1 MASELLPHLLRLGSM
16 AAVGGLCLGGAPAA
30 AQGDASAD
38 HALYMKRVQAY
49 GARTGLES
57 YDFMEAVPGATRP
70 APLPKATTDERS
82 VGEAGLEAAGRY
94 AEANNSSSFLVW
106 RAGSLQ
112 AERYFG
118 GNTATTPLISRSLA
132 KPLSAIAVCRA
143 IALGKIASLDQPV
156 ADFIPEWRDTP
167 KAKILVRH
175 LLDMRS
181 GLLAQGFSADPD
193 NIWSRAYL
201 DPHHGDIL
209 IHQYPLVDAPGTR
222 FAYSNATA
230 DLVALVIERATGVRY
245 AAFISDQVLKPLG
258 AAGGWVWVDRPG
270 GLAHSGC
277 CILLPAQTWMKLGV
291 LLLQDGRWDG
301 APLLPDGY
309 VQAMRTPTPQ
319 NPHYGLGVYIGA
331 PFTPRRGFMGP
342 TDPGPKVLHGEPY
355 LADDLFL
362 FDGAADQVLY
372 LVPSAKLAILR
383 TGTTPPKTPEWDNA
397 VLPNTILRAL
407 KPETVAP
414 R

>member
-1 MASELLPHLLRLGSM
+1 MASELLPHLLRLGGLV
-16 AAVGGLCLGGAPAA
+16 AVGGLCLGGAPAA
-30 AQGDASAD
+30 GQGDASAD

-57 YDFMEAVPGATRP
+57 YDFLEAVTGAASPRP
-70 APLPKATTDERS
+70 LAVAQAAGRS
-82 VGEAGLEAAGRY
+82 VGEAGLAAATRY
-94 AEANNSSSFLVW
+94 AQAANSSAFLVW

-118 GNTATTPLISRSLA
+118 ANTATTPLISRSLA
-132 KPLSAIAVCRA
+132 KPLSAIAVGRA
-143 IALGKIASLDQPV
+143 IALGKIRSLDQPV
-156 ADFIPEWRDTP
+156 ADFIPEWRGTP

-181 GLLAQGFSADPD
+181 GLLAQGFSGDPA

-209 IHQYPLVDAPGTR
+209 INEYPLVDPPGTR

-230 DLVALVIERATGVRY
+230 DLVALVIERATGGRY
-245 AAFISDQVLKPLG
+245 AAFISEQVLKPLG
-258 AAGGWVWVDRPG
+258 AAGGSVWVDRPG

-301 APLLPDGY
+301 SRLLPDGY

-319 NPHYGLGVYIGA
+319 NPNYGLGVYIAGA
-331 PFTPRRGFMGP
+331 FTPRRGFMGQD
-342 TDPGPKVLHGEPY
+342 DPGPKVLHGEPY

-383 TGTTPPKTPEWDNA
+383 TGATPPKTPEWDNA

-407 KPETVAP
+407 KP
-414 R
+414 